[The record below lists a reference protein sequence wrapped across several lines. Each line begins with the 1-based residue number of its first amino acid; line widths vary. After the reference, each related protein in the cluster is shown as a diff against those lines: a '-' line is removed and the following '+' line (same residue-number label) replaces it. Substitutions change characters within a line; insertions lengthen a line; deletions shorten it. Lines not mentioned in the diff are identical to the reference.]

1 MSQVRFIGEQLGGL
15 ARVFGKLRFAFKSAC
30 RLRATR
36 QAIAVRVSTV
46 TLDLCG
52 CSTMLSSSA
61 KPGSIDGSFQNTSSH
76 DAVRVHAW
84 ARLDT
89 DRAPVNPACA
99 CCFLMPNCF
108 AIVTGNSIK
117 RIPGCPEQKRHE
129 RGGLARP
136 FGGLFF
142 GSVGDRKGRKFVLL
156 VIMATVARCL
166 SD

>member
-46 TLDLCG
+46 TPDLCG

-61 KPGSIDGSFQNTSSH
+61 KPGSIGGSFQNTSSH

-89 DRAPVNPACA
+89 DRAPEIRRAHVVSSCQIALLLLPVTVSNAYRDVQNKRDTREEGSHA
-99 CCFLMPNCF
+99 RSVACFLVRS
-108 AIVTGNSIK
+108 ATG
-117 RIPGCPEQKRHE
+117 
-129 RGGLARP
+129 RGA
-136 FGGLFF
+136 
-142 GSVGDRKGRKFVLL
+142 SS
-156 VIMATVARCL
+156 CC
-166 SD
+166 S